1 MDAKNILIIA
11 SRSDIAGGENY
22 LLSCLKYI
30 DRSRYNPIFWLPG
43 DGAFRIALEAA
54 GVEHLIEPVDYGWL
68 KPSRPWYEFLTG
80 LSGRV
85 RRIANLLR
93 ERDIQIVHTNSNM
106 ILEGALAAK
115 LAGVRHLFLA
125 HIDFQSNLPL
135 YQRLPLDAASFAHL
149 MDDLSA
155 GILAVSGHVRDT
167 LCPPLPRERV
177 TVVNNGL
184 DMARY
189 DAALATQGGDLRQ
202 SLGLA
207 ADAMIVV
214 AAGRVT
220 ADKGFD
226 LLIEAA
232 GQLCPAHPVAIF
244 LLCGPVDSPDYQ
256 SALLQRIEQLGLKD
270 RVRLLGRRDDLP
282 NVMAQSDVFVLSSRR
297 EGHPYVLLEAM
308 ACNLPAVA
316 TRCGGVAETVVEG
329 ETGFVV
335 PIGSAQALV
344 ERISPLL
351 ADAGLRARMGRA
363 AGQRVREHF
372 TAAQTAQGLFDMYD
386 RLLALPAPAPGNYAV
401 DLLLQAAGEYGYLG
415 ERLTALE
422 ERVKKTERAAGLLL
436 DNPLMR
442 LLRRILRRHGGK

>member
-1 MDAKNILIIA
+1 MATENILVIA
-11 SRSDIAGGENY
+11 SRADIAGGENY
-22 LLSCLKYI
+22 LLSCLKYL
-30 DRSRYNPIFWLPG
+30 DRSRYHPIIWLPG
-43 DGAFRIALEAA
+43 DGAFRAALEAA
-54 GVEHLIEPVDYGWL
+54 GVDYVVEPVDYGWL
-68 KPSRPWYEFLTG
+68 KPPKPWYEFLSG
-80 LSGRV
+80 LPARV
-85 RRIANLLR
+85 RRLADLIR

-115 LAGVRHLFLA
+115 LTGVRHLFLA
-125 HIDFQSNLPL
+125 HIDYQSNLPV
-135 YQRLPLDAASFAHL
+135 YQRLPLDAASFARL

-167 LCPPLPRERV
+167 LCPPLPHERV

-184 DMARY
+184 EMARY
-189 DAALATQGGDLRQ
+189 DAALAARDGSLRQ

-207 ADAMIVV
+207 DDAVIVV

-220 ADKGFD
+220 EDKGFD

-232 GQLCPAHPVAIF
+232 GQLRSAHPKAVF
-244 LLCGPVDSPDYQ
+244 LLCGPVDSPEYQ
-256 SALLQRIEQLGLKD
+256 SALFKRIEQLGLKD
-270 RVRLLGRRDDLP
+270 HVRLLGRRDDLP

-316 TRCGGVAETVVEG
+316 TRCGGVDETVVEG

-335 PIGSAQALV
+335 PIGSAQALA
-344 ERISPLL
+344 ERLSPLL
-351 ADAGLRARMGRA
+351 ADAGLRTRMGQA
-363 AGQRVREHF
+363 AGRRVRKHF
-372 TAAQTAQGLFDMYD
+372 TAAQTAQGLFDIYE
-386 RLLALPAPAPGNYAV
+386 RLLAQPAPVAGSYSV

-422 ERVKKTERAAGLLL
+422 ERVKKTERAAALLL

-442 LLRRILRRHGGK
+442 LLRRLLKRHGG

>member
-1 MDAKNILIIA
+1 MTPILIIA
-11 SRSDIAGGENY
+11 SRADIAGGENY
-22 LLSCLKYI
+22 LLSCFRYL
-30 DRSRYNPIFWLPG
+30 DRTRYYPIVWLPG
-43 DGAFRIALEAA
+43 EGTFRAALEASD
-54 GVEHLIEPVDYGWL
+54 VEYVIEPVGYGWL
-68 KPSRPWYEFLTG
+68 KPHKPWYEFLSG
-80 LSGRV
+80 LPGRT
-85 RRIANLLR
+85 RRITELIR
-93 ERDIQIVHTNSNM
+93 EREIQIVHTNSNM

-115 LAGVRHLFLA
+115 IAGVRHLFLA

-135 YQRLPLDAASFAHL
+135 YQRLPIDAASFARL
-149 MDDLSA
+149 MDDLST
-155 GILAVSGHVRDT
+155 GILAVSGYVRDT

-184 DMARY
+184 EMARY
-189 DAALATQGGDLRQ
+189 DAALAARDGSLRQ

-207 ADAMIVV
+207 DDAVIVV

-220 ADKGFD
+220 EDKGFD

-232 GQLCPAHPVAIF
+232 GQLFPAHPKSIF

-256 SALLQRIEQLGLKD
+256 SALLKRIDQLGLKD

-316 TRCGGVAETVVEG
+316 TRCGGVDETVVEG

-335 PIGSAQALV
+335 PIGSAPALA
-344 ERISPLL
+344 ERLAPLL
-351 ADAGLRARMGRA
+351 ADAGLRTRMGQA
-363 AGQRVREHF
+363 AGLRVREHF
-372 TAAQTAQGLFDMYD
+372 TAKQTAQGLFDMYK
-386 RLLALPAPAPGNYAV
+386 RMLAMPAPVAGSYSV

-422 ERVKKTERAAGLLL
+422 ERMKKTERAATLLL
-436 DNPLMR
+436 DNPFMR
-442 LLRRILRRHGGK
+442 LLRRVLER